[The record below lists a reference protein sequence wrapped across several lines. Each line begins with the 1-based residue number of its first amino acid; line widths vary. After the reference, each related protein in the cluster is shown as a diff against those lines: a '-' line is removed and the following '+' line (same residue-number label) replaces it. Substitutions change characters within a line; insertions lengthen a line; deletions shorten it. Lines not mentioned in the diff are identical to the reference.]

1 MQPHLCL
8 YAKWY
13 EQAVVLLNVKEA
25 QAIVPIT
32 SGRVVEACVYARKY
46 LDGKAD
52 PPRHGHTTADSSIL
66 WQSGPK
72 FLL

>member
-1 MQPHLCL
+1 M
-8 YAKWY
+8 
-13 EQAVVLLNVKEA
+13 
-25 QAIVPIT
+25 IPIT

-46 LDGKAD
+46 LGGKAD
-52 PPRHGHTTADSSIL
+52 PPRHGHTTADISIL

>member
-25 QAIVPIT
+25 QVIVPIT
-32 SGRVVEACVYARKY
+32 SGRVVEACVYTRKY
-46 LDGKAD
+46 LGGKAD
-52 PPRHGHTTADSSIL
+52 PPRHGHTAADSSVL
-66 WQSGPK
+66 GQSRPEP
-72 FLL
+72 LL

>member
-1 MQPHLCL
+1 MQPYLCL
-8 YAKWY
+8 CAKGH
-13 EQAVVLLNVKEA
+13 ERVVVLLNVKET
-25 QAIVPIT
+25 QVMIPIT

-46 LDGKAD
+46 LGGKAD